1 MLPIIIPFEPTTLMS
16 IAKGLLL
23 LNPTSFFFI
32 GAMIVLWLTLKTVTA
47 KLAFVGVSLLLSAI
61 IGYCIYRSDKKQ
73 KQNQMTK
80 KNIDF
85 SDSFFDS
92 SKTNEKQE
100 EEKELMLSR
109 MFKK

>member
-47 KLAFVGVSLLLSAI
+47 KLAFVGISLLLSAI

-73 KQNQMTK
+73 NQIAK